1 MPVEV
6 RHNADDARYEIVV
19 DDRLAGIA
27 EYRRSEAAVVF
38 THTEIV
44 RGLQR
49 RGLGELLVRGALD
62 DVRRNGEKVVAECW
76 YVARFLREHPD
87 YADLTA

>member
-6 RHNADDARYEIVV
+6 RHNPDDSRYEIVV
-19 DDRLAGIA
+19 DGRLAGIA

-38 THTEIV
+38 THTEVV
-44 RGLQR
+44 RALQR

-62 DVRRNGEKVVAECW
+62 DVRREGGKVLAECW

-87 YADLTA
+87 YADLMV